1 MNKGKIFIR
10 KAIAFS
16 FMLFFMSGS
25 PDSSS
30 AEMFQSDL
38 QSVIE
43 YKYKY
48 STMSIKTVNGKFYAY
63 VVLLFNEN
71 PHFVNIIQKGTISIK
86 EIGNE
91 GFHIK
96 AYRNYINTIQE
107 QNLQK
112 DAALLLKLYNEPDT
126 FSESQIQDI
135 TASLARRNIIIKF
148 RREGYRGQTQR
159 TLDYCF
165 FGEKIK
171 IDI

>member
-1 MNKGKIFIR
+1 MPGFPVN
-10 KAIAFS
+10 S
-16 FMLFFMSGS
+16 V
-25 PDSSS
+25 

-38 QSVIE
+38 QSVID
-43 YKYKY
+43 YKYKH

-96 AYRNYINTIQE
+96 AYRNYISSIQE
-107 QNLQK
+107 QNLQRE
-112 DAALLLKLYNEPDT
+112 ASLLLRLYNEPDQ
-126 FSESQIQDI
+126 FSENHINEI
-135 TASLARRNIIIKF
+135 TSSLARRNIILKF
-148 RREGYRGQTQR
+148 RREGYGKHTII
-159 TLDYCF
+159 TLDYCI

-171 IDI
+171 LILNTLYSNTMKIFII